1 MTRDLNSEQSLA
13 LKAGDDHYRAF
24 VGPPGRYDFI
34 GASQFALLFMLGMRE
49 HHRLL
54 DFGCGSLR
62 LGRLAIPYLRPDR
75 YFGVEPEAWLIEE
88 GFRRELGQDA
98 ATVKRPRFDHNSDC
112 RVDVFGESFDFIMA
126 QSVFSHTG
134 EAMAQRAL
142 NAMAGSLAP
151 NGLIV
156 ANWMVGPEVEGF
168 LPQEHE
174 WMYPQC
180 IQFEAGRIEA
190 MARQVGLAVRT
201 TPWPHPL
208 LTWYLFARSE
218 DELPSVEAVA
228 ALGAAPLVRPA

>member
-1 MTRDLNSEQSLA
+1 MTRDMTAESSLS

-62 LGRLAIPYLRPDR
+62 LGRLAIPYLRPDC
-75 YFGVEPEAWLIEE
+75 YFGVDPEAWLIDE
-88 GFRRELGQDA
+88 GFERELGHDA
-98 ATVKRPRFDHNSDC
+98 LRVKRPKFDHNADC
-112 RVDVFGESFDFIMA
+112 RVDMFGQAFDFIIA

-134 EAMAQRAL
+134 QDMARKAL
-142 NAMAGSLAP
+142 TAMAGSLAP

-156 ANWMVGPEVEGF
+156 ANWMVGPEVEDFHPEG
-168 LPQEHE
+168 HE

-180 IQFEAGRIEA
+180 IQFEADRIEA
-190 MARQVGLAVRT
+190 LARDAGLVMRA

-208 LTWYLFARSE
+208 LTWYVFARTE
-218 DELPSVEAVA
+218 EELPA
-228 ALGAAPLVRPA
+228 AEMLATLGAAPLSRPA